1 MVVLCM
7 GVLWFIGISK
17 VAMLRDLF
25 LRIANAVEAHCPYF
39 VQRRNASGQLGHS
52 ALKKV
57 AASVRVLAYGCLAHS
72 LDDWIH
78 IAESTVIKSVKKFV
92 KSVVEIFGERYLRAP
107 NGEDTARLME
117 MGASNGFPG
126 MLGCIDCM
134 HWKWKNFPVS
144 WHGQFT
150 GHCHDPT
157 VILEAVTSSDLW
169 IWHAYFGLP
178 GSHNDI
184 NVLQRSPLFA
194 RLAAGE
200 APPVDFD
207 VNGHHYTM
215 GYYLADRIYP
225 SWATFVKTI
234 SNPQSNK
241 EAHFAQCQ
249 EACRKDVER
258 AFGVLQSW
266 FAIVR
271 RPAKILGP
279 KDFVA
284 HNDCMRDH
292 AQHDN

>member
-1 MVVLCM
+1 MRLQMSSLAQLFFDDSSSDDDDDLEMVTALYADFVS
-7 GVLWFIGISK
+7 SK
-17 VAMLRDLF
+17 RPKHGGSVPGHALVYRRKQAGHDRLMADYFVDEPIFGPATFRRRFRMSRDLF

-52 ALKKV
+52 ALKKI
-57 AASVRVLAYGCLAHS
+57 AAAVRMLAYGCPADS

-92 KSVVEIFGERYLRAP
+92 KSVIEIFGEKYLRAP
-107 NGEDTARLME
+107 NAEDTARLME
-117 MGASNGFPG
+117 IGASNGFPG

-134 HWKWKNFPVS
+134 HWKWKNCPVA
-144 WHGQFT
+144 WHGQFK

-157 VILEAVTSSDLW
+157 VILEAVASEDLW

-215 GYYLADRIYP
+215 GYYLADGIYP
-225 SWATFVKTI
+225 S
-234 SNPQSNK
+234 
-241 EAHFAQCQ
+241 
-249 EACRKDVER
+249 
-258 AFGVLQSW
+258 
-266 FAIVR
+266 
-271 RPAKILGP
+271 
-279 KDFVA
+279 
-284 HNDCMRDH
+284 
-292 AQHDN
+292 